1 MIFLMQDFIQTME
14 SEYTALHVY
23 LQDPAA
29 FGIDMSNVEPGL
41 GSRPDMASQ
50 KQAVQA
56 ATEAYEQFLSFDRSV
71 LSPGQQ
77 DSYDIY
83 AFQTSLALALS
94 DEKFDYYAQ
103 QFESMGGLHYQLP
116 TPFIGLG
123 AAQRRGC
130 GRPDCHGAGCAAV
143 CGERAEYTK
152 EQAARGL
159 LMADLDEVIGYCES
173 VLQSGE
179 DSAVLSA
186 NE

>member
-1 MIFLMQDFIQTME
+1 
-14 SEYTALHVY
+14 
-23 LQDPAA
+23 
-29 FGIDMSNVEPGL
+29 EPGL

-116 TPFIGLG
+116 TLLSDRALRSEEDVEGLI
-123 AAQRRGC
+123 AMVQDVLPYVESAL
-130 GRPDCHGAGCAAV
+130 
-143 CGERAEYTK
+143 EYTK

-179 DSAVLSA
+179 DSAVL
-186 NE
+186 

>member
-1 MIFLMQDFIQTME
+1 
-14 SEYTALHVY
+14 
-23 LQDPAA
+23 
-29 FGIDMSNVEPGL
+29 
-41 GSRPDMASQ
+41 MASQ

-116 TPFIGLG
+116 TLLSDWALRSEEDEEGLI
-123 AAQRRGC
+123 AMEQDV
-130 GRPDCHGAGCAAV
+130 RPYV
-143 CGERAEYTK
+143 
-152 EQAARGL
+152 
-159 LMADLDEVIGYCES
+159 ES
-173 VLQSGE
+173 ALE
-179 DSAVLSA
+179 
-186 NE
+186 